1 MKFKPNRMG
10 RASVAKIWKKIIK
23 KPPKNQKQ
31 EKKTCQTKKPSKKK
45 GCFKR
50 GGRTPQA
57 NINVYLHSYIMYE
70 YRVYCTLSLS
80 FSHTRTR
87 THTHHTH
94 TTHTHHTHTHTRSHM
109 NFKQPDGGVDS
120 MINSLLAA
128 KRESPDPRGTW
139 ARAHWRGA
147 GERAGA
153 VCSACQVRLATE
165 KISRS
170 HQHQCRL
177 RFQRKAALLA
187 VSDAARQVLCTASP
201 VHGGE
206 AAAREMQNTECLH
219 LPYYGDPM
227 ATLRIFFCGKMMP
240 WVGIAFGIAS
250 SVESQKYSLPL
261 FISTYTFFSL

>member
-1 MKFKPNRMG
+1 
-10 RASVAKIWKKIIK
+10 
-23 KPPKNQKQ
+23 
-31 EKKTCQTKKPSKKK
+31 
-45 GCFKR
+45 
-50 GGRTPQA
+50 
-57 NINVYLHSYIMYE
+57 
-70 YRVYCTLSLS
+70 
-80 FSHTRTR
+80 
-87 THTHHTH
+87 
-94 TTHTHHTHTHTRSHM
+94 
-109 NFKQPDGGVDS
+109 

-206 AAAREMQNTECLH
+206 AAAREMQNTKCLH
-219 LPYYGDPM
+219 LPYYGDPT
-227 ATLRIFFCGKMMP
+227 ATIRIFSRGKMMP

-261 FISTYTFFSL
+261 FISTYTFFFL